1 MTDNNIRNFKMV
13 VEYDGSAYRGWQ
25 RQKNGLSIQQVLEE
39 AIKKITGQ
47 KVSVIGSGRTDAG
60 VHALNQVASFRCAT
74 KLTANSIYLGV
85 NSVLPEDI
93 VVKEMEEVPF
103 EFHAQRDVKSK
114 IYVYKICNQK
124 LRPALGRNYSWFVRF
139 DLDLAKM
146 RQAAKY
152 LIGTHD
158 FSCFC
163 ATGTDVQ
170 DRVRTIKNIGI
181 KNAQEGNIEI
191 IVEAKGFLKYMVR
204 NIIGTLVEVGRGK
217 REPEEMK
224 KIIDSRDR
232 KIAGA
237 TAPAHGL
244 FLMEVIY

>member
-1 MTDNNIRNFKMV
+1 MTEKNIRNFKIV

-25 RQKNGLSIQQVLEE
+25 RQKNGVSIQQVLEE

-74 KLTANSIYLGV
+74 KLPVNSIYRGV

-170 DRVRTIKNIGI
+170 DRVRTIKNIEI
-181 KNAQEGNIEI
+181 KNGQEGNIEI

-217 REPEEMK
+217 REPEEME
-224 KIIDSRDR
+224 KIINSRDR

>member
-1 MTDNNIRNFKMV
+1 MTDKNMRNFKMV

-25 RQKNGLSIQQVLEE
+25 RQKNGVSIQQVLEE

-74 KLTANSIYLGV
+74 KLPVNNIYRGM

-163 ATGTDVQ
+163 ATGTDVL
-170 DRVRTIKNIGI
+170 DRVRTLKKIEIKNG
-181 KNAQEGNIEI
+181 QEGNIEI

-224 KIIDSRDR
+224 RIIDSRDR

-244 FLMEVIY
+244 FLMEVKY

>member
-1 MTDNNIRNFKMV
+1 MTDKNIRNFKMV

-25 RQKNGLSIQQVLEE
+25 RQKNCVSIQQVLEE

-74 KLTANSIYLGV
+74 KLPVNSLYRGV

-93 VVKEMEEVPF
+93 VVKDMEEVPF

-124 LRPALGRNYSWFVRF
+124 LRPALGRNYSWFVRY
-139 DLDLAKM
+139 DLDLQKM
-146 RQAAKY
+146 RQAAKK

-163 ATGTDVQ
+163 ATGTDVL
-170 DRVRTIKNIGI
+170 DRVRTIKNIEI
-181 KNAQEGNIEI
+181 KNEQEGNIEI
-191 IVEAKGFLKYMVR
+191 IVEAKGFLNYMVR
-204 NIIGTLVEVGRGK
+204 NIIGTLVEVASGK
-217 REPEEMK
+217 RKPEEMK
-224 KIIDSRDR
+224 KLIDSRDR

-244 FLMEVIY
+244 FLMEVKY